1 MTQSPFLIAYLD
13 ALIFDDETPFW
24 VTAKVSVL
32 SPIARGLGIFPETCI
47 VRICKPERAVLPTD
61 LSQVM
66 TINLRIGLDNQF
78 VTLQSWRIV
87 DVREAAWGSTTS
99 GGAAEAVEW
108 DLTLTDGRWRFTGDR
123 GGVLFDGILNPLD
136 PSGAIIGDPVVCSL
150 LVTRCIQGIGGMTY
164 REGLPLSAGL
174 IASLDAFD
182 PPKEINWRGA
192 DAPTELQRLMEWTR
206 HAVAFNLDGTYS
218 IHKLVDPPTVPTPPD
233 IATPPVAGGVDI
245 TAPETPGK
253 CIITSA
259 PTRNLIERIRTLT
272 TPRPLQWVGVDVDG
286 TVAPLEDLSWWP
298 FGIDQ
303 LDVFRRG
310 YDDVAAEHRGLAE
323 ASIYRMMRLHDD
335 DVAEGWTLVSRLL
348 DADGGELQ
356 GAALLS
362 RAVVDDGKGMW
373 SMPATKMPVKFQ
385 LDAQRRLIVSSIP
398 LVGIS
403 GGRGPDLQVGAIDL
417 AAGASYLSFTFCH
430 LPNAG
435 DDSDYFNAVYAYN
448 PSVGY
453 VVEDVSSTALED
465 AIAEGVPVYRF
476 PDLQVQYREEAHP
489 SIAVQPINLTEIKAI
504 ALQYATA
511 LLTAQNASMRI
522 MEYPG
527 IHPAEPDGSVAR
539 VVWDWRNVRT
549 VVHLGTHAQITSD
562 YLQRI
567 IGSRAARGGGIGSPR
582 GAQSVGVARGA

>member
-13 ALIFDDETPFW
+13 ALIFDDVQPFW

-32 SPIARGLGIFPETCI
+32 APIARGLGIWPETCT

-87 DVREAAWGSTTS
+87 DVREAAWGATTA
-99 GGAAEAVEW
+99 GGLVEAVEW
-108 DLTLTDGRWRFTGDR
+108 DLTLHDGRWRFTSDR
-123 GGVLFDGILNPLD
+123 GGVLFDGLLNALD
-136 PSGAIIGDPVVCSL
+136 PAGAIIGDPVTCSQ

-182 PPKEINWRGA
+182 PPTQVNWRGA

-218 IHKLVDPPTVPTPPD
+218 IHKLVDPPSVPTPPD
-233 IATPPVAGGVDI
+233 IATPPLAGGANVI
-245 TAPETPGK
+245 QPEISGK

-298 FGIDQ
+298 TGEDQ
-303 LDVFRRG
+303 LDVFKRG
-310 YDDVAAEHRGLAE
+310 YADVDEEHRALA
-323 ASIYRMMRLHDD
+323 AGSIYRMLRLHDD
-335 DVAEGWTLVSRLL
+335 DLAEGWTCVPRLL
-348 DADGGELQ
+348 DGDAGDVQ
-356 GAALLS
+356 GAILLARS
-362 RAVVDDGKGMW
+362 VIDDGKGMW
-373 SMPATKMPVKFQ
+373 AMPATKMPVKFQ
-385 LDAQRRLIVSSIP
+385 FDVQRRLIVSAAP
-398 LVGIS
+398 LLGIS

-435 DDSDYFNAVYAYN
+435 DDSDYFNAVYFI
-448 PSVGY
+448 SFMGDVL
-453 VVEDVSSTALED
+453 EDVSSTALED

-489 SIAVQPINLTEIKAI
+489 SIDVQPINLTQIKAI

-511 LLTAQNASMRI
+511 LLTLQNASVRV

-527 IHPAEPDGSVAR
+527 IHPAEPNGSITR

-549 VVHLGTHAQITSD
+549 VVHLGTHVQITSD

-567 IGSRAARGGGIGSPR
+567 IGSRLARGGGLGSPR
-582 GAQSVGVARGA
+582 GSSEVGVARVS